1 MKILITGC
9 GMLGYDLCRV
19 LENEELF
26 CLDIKEP
33 TFQVPNFQICDI
45 TDFEKTYKTI
55 TKINPEIV
63 IHTAAWTDVDGAEKN
78 QENAYRLNVIGTRN
92 VALSCQRFDSSM
104 IYISSDYVFDGEK
117 KEPYIEFDKANPL
130 SVYGK
135 SKYYGEIIVQQLVNK
150 FFIVRSSWLYGV
162 NGKNFVKTILNL
174 AKEKKELKIVND
186 QVGCPTHTKD
196 LAAAIKVLLSTG
208 LYGIYHITNS
218 DTCSWYDFAKQ
229 IIKLSG
235 SSCKV
240 LPMTAEKLNRPA
252 KRPKNSVLKNFMWEL
267 NGFKPLRNWKEA
279 LLDYLE
285 NNANTRESNANI
297 RE

>member
-26 CLDIKEP
+26 CLDINEP

-78 QENAYRLNVIGTRN
+78 PGDAYRLNVIGTRN
-92 VALSCQRFDSSM
+92 VALSCQRFDASM
-104 IYISSDYVFDGEK
+104 IYISSDYIFDGEK

-186 QVGCPTHTKD
+186 QVGCPTYTKD
-196 LAAAIKVLLSTG
+196 LASAIKVLLSTG
-208 LYGIYHITNS
+208 LYGIYHVTNS
-218 DTCSWYDFAKQ
+218 ESCSWYDFAKQ

-235 SSCKV
+235 SSCEV
-240 LPMTAEKLNRPA
+240 LPTTSEKLNRPA
-252 KRPKNSVLKNFMWEL
+252 IRPKNSVLKNFMWEL
-267 NGFKPLRNWKEA
+267 NGFKPLENWRQA
-279 LLDYLE
+279 LKNYLE
-285 NNANTRESNANI
+285 EK
-297 RE
+297 

>member
-26 CLDIKEP
+26 CLDINEP
-33 TFQVPNFQICDI
+33 TFQAPNFQICDI
-45 TDFEKTYKTI
+45 TDFEKTYKII

-78 QENAYRLNVIGTRN
+78 PVDAYRLNVIGTRN
-92 VALSCQRFDSSM
+92 VALSCQRFDASM

-135 SKYYGEIIVQQLVNK
+135 SKYYGEIIVQQLLDK
-150 FFIVRSSWLYGV
+150 FFIVRSSWLFGKK
-162 NGKNFVKTILNL
+162 GKNFVKTIL
-174 AKEKKELKIVND
+174 EKTKTEKELKIVND
-186 QVGCPTHTKD
+186 QFGCPTYTKD
-196 LAAAIKVLLSTG
+196 LAEAIKNLLTTYYLRLTG
-208 LYGIYHITNS
+208 LFGIYHVTNS
-218 DTCSWYDFAKQ
+218 ESCSWYEFAKQ
-229 IIKLSG
+229 IVKLSG
-235 SSCKV
+235 SSCEV
-240 LPMTAEKLNRPA
+240 LPTTSEKLKRPA

-267 NGFKPLRNWKEA
+267 NGFKPLENWRQA
-279 LLDYLE
+279 LKNYLE
-285 NNANTRESNANI
+285 EI
-297 RE
+297 

>member
-26 CLDIKEP
+26 CLDINEP
-33 TFQVPNFQICDI
+33 TFQAPNFQICDI
-45 TDFEKTYKTI
+45 TNFEKTYRTI

-78 QENAYRLNVIGTRN
+78 QENAYRLNIIGTRN
-92 VALSCQRFDSSM
+92 VALSCQRFDASM

-117 KEPYIEFDKANPL
+117 KEPYIEFDKANPV

-196 LAAAIKVLLSTG
+196 FASAIKALFSTG

-229 IIKLSG
+229 IIKSLG

-240 LPMTAEKLNRPA
+240 LPTTSEKLNRPA

-267 NGFKPLRNWKEA
+267 NGFKPLENWRQA
-279 LLDYLE
+279 LKNYLE
-285 NNANTRESNANI
+285 EI
-297 RE
+297 

>member
-9 GMLGYDLCRV
+9 GMLGYDLCRI
-19 LENEELF
+19 LEEHELF
-26 CLDIKEP
+26 CLDINEP
-33 TFQVPNFQICDI
+33 TFQVSNFQLCDI
-45 TDFEKTYKTI
+45 TDFEKTYRTI

-78 QENAYRLNVIGTRN
+78 PGDAYRLNVIGTRN
-92 VALSCQRFDSSM
+92 VALSCQRFDASM

-117 KEPYIEFDKANPL
+117 KEPYIEFDKPNPL

-174 AKEKKELKIVND
+174 AKQKNVLKIVND
-186 QVGCPTHTKD
+186 QFGCPTYTKD
-196 LAAAIKVLLSTG
+196 LAEAIKYLITTNYELSTG

-218 DTCSWYDFAKQ
+218 ESCSWYEFAKE
-229 IIKLSG
+229 IVKLVRSPKFEVKITPITT
-235 SSCKV
+235 S
-240 LPMTAEKLNRPA
+240 ELNRPA
-252 KRPKNSVLKNFMWEL
+252 RRPKNSVLKNFMWEL
-267 NGFKPLRNWKEA
+267 NGFKPLRNWQEA
-279 LLDYLE
+279 LKNYLE
-285 NNANTRESNANI
+285 E
-297 RE
+297 E